1 MKIISGNQGSG
12 KTRALV
18 AEASHSNGV
27 IVCRDVER
35 MIEKIHAYG
44 YIGIDVV
51 SYDEFIEN
59 ALWKDGRKYYVRRAE
74 ELLEALNVE
83 SASITIN

>member
-12 KTRALV
+12 KTRVLV
-18 AEASHSNGV
+18 AKAAHSNGV
-27 IVCRDVER
+27 IVCGDVER

-44 YIGIDVV
+44 YTGIDVV

-74 ELLEALNVE
+74 ELLKALNVE